1 MKGAQC
7 RLLKKAALLKCLK
20 DRNDIYEWV
29 LGSHFGSLIDLE
41 QEMGQWSLML
51 KSATLTSVI
60 TSGLFYIYI
69 YIYIWSIR
77 VADVCVIL
85 VGDFTSG
92 FKPSSVIVESQEE
105 CGFSK
110 SISKSASARISAWGL
125 TVRMLCIVCTKLSN
139 HS

>member
-60 TSGLFYIYI
+60 TSGLL

-110 SISKSASARISAWGL
+110 SILKSASARISAWGL
-125 TVRMLCIVCTKLSN
+125 TVRMLSIVCTKLSN